1 MLHTHDAHAGSWMLL
16 IASNACVLSRLCCP
30 CLAFGMVLLE
40 LCLNFSMRKGNA
52 IGRKCFKELH
62 FLLVFY
68 NVTDTISH
76 ISQQCLGPLCAMRF
90 VLSVTFASILLGPA
104 SNIWHSRIV
113 QALVDTAIRL
123 GLVSFLTCSSNFVPC
138 LLLHWLHTTIWTVP
152 LPFWCFPI
160 FAVDTVLAA

>member
-1 MLHTHDAHAGSWMLL
+1 MLVCWS
-16 IASNACVLSRLCCP
+16 ACVVLVSP
-30 CLAFGMVLLE
+30 LAWFCWFYVWTLVWEREMRSEVLQE
-40 LCLNFSMRKGNA
+40 ATFFTS
-52 IGRKCFKELH
+52 
-62 FLLVFY
+62 FY
-68 NVTDTISH
+68 NGTDTISH

-90 VLSVTFASILLGPA
+90 VLSLTFAYILLGPA

-113 QALVDTAIRL
+113 QALVDTTIRL

-138 LLLHWLHTTIWTVP
+138 LLLHWLRTTIWTVP